1 MAPKVAEKRI
11 ITDDIKPPGAKIPA
25 GADIPIVR
33 KNSGARMNPTDAD
46 VPMAALNISPGKTI
60 LPVRG
65 AFKKTIS
72 TDMSARGWRCQTFDF

>member
-33 KNSGARMNPTDAD
+33 KNSGAKMNPTDAD
-46 VPMAALNISPGKTI
+46 VPLAALNISPGKPI

-65 AFKKTIS
+65 AEKTLS
-72 TDMSARGWRCQTFDF
+72 TDMSARGGGGQTVDF